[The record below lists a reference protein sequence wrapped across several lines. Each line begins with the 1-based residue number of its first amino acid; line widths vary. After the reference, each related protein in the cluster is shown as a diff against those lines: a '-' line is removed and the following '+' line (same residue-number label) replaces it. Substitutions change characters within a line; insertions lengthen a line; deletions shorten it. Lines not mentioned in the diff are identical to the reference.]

1 MCSSVAVRLAHP
13 LRRGIRRAE
22 AAVQAK
28 GAELMTI
35 LELPPL
41 GEYRQRHDPPP
52 AVLGVDQPA
61 QPAPVETS
69 QGGLLQFQLTRLINE
84 ILADQDLDPEMYVS
98 LLGHLAENPGHPEL
112 ALLAHLRD
120 VQNPDDLPPY
130 KAHRKPPIPPAEP
143 QRPGSGPAPSN
154 GGRE

>member
-1 MCSSVAVRLAHP
+1 
-13 LRRGIRRAE
+13 
-22 AAVQAK
+22 VQAK

-41 GEYRQRHDPPP
+41 GEYRQRHAPPP
-52 AVLGVDQPA
+52 AVLGVDEPA

-69 QGGLLQFQLTRLINE
+69 QGGLLQFQLKRLINE

-98 LLGHLAENPGHPEL
+98 LIGHLAENPGHPEL

-120 VQNPDDLPPY
+120 VQKPDDLPPY
-130 KAHRKPPIPPAEP
+130 KAHRKPGIPPAET
-143 QRPGSGPAPSN
+143 QRRGSDQAPSN
-154 GGRE
+154 GGLRLGPGMRASPPPSPASA